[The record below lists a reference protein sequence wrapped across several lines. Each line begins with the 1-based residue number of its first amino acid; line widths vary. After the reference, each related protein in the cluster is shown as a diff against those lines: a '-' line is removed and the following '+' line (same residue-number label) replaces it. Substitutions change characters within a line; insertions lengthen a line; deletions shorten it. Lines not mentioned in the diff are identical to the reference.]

1 MHIPQKLTILD
12 GAIALDGGSI
22 SLLGKDQS
30 GNTVN
35 ISRDW
40 SLEAQ
45 TNCAVK
51 LYLNKMPIEKR
62 SLEEERLLDV
72 LKNAEIQ
79 LSEEIEQRTTSP
91 AERAVLG
98 EDINEYTSTIEDGP
112 ETAVRRLIEQLIS
125 NVRSETYTSER

>member
-1 MHIPQKLTILD
+1 M
-12 GAIALDGGSI
+12 DGGSI